1 MFNRAAAA
9 TIDPPVG
16 RKVPQADGATL
27 ATLAR
32 RFSRAE
38 MTVHRSMTHY
48 NPQYAY

>member
-16 RKVPQADGATL
+16 RKVPQADAATL

-38 MTVHRSMTHY
+38 MTVYKSKIDYRP
-48 NPQYAY
+48 N